1 MVTGDSVG
9 ELSPRALA
17 APLTAGEPLLPSLL
31 RPPDV
36 QTTPDLF
43 AVELDQARAVLG
55 RIDPCGRV
63 DVYATDV
70 I

>member
-1 MVTGDSVG
+1 MVTADSVG
-9 ELSPRALA
+9 ELSPRSLA
-17 APLTAGEPLLPSLL
+17 APLAAGEPVLPSLL

-36 QTTPDLF
+36 QTAPDLL

-55 RIDPCGRV
+55 RIDPGDRV